1 MAMIRYIGRN
11 ADDIRQYVEIDL
23 TKLDEQEREKL
34 KREVGQIYGEYK
46 DIIRYENGDDK
57 LVYKTEIL
65 IPKVTRGDRLNLLML
80 LGNPATHSLQSGMFF
95 AYERRRGK
103 QGIEKWIE
111 HRFWTALRDCE
122 VLRFYEGVADLTP
135 RNIEAVNKYR
145 RDCLLNGTYKSDF
158 NIFILPYFS
167 FPTPSS
173 VGVRGI
179 RPIVGETIFTKM
191 EGAEFCRFM
200 ETVTSNELKNIMCF
214 SKMVGEEILS
224 QAKSEEKG
232 VIQNQ
237 LFYIINDALKGT
249 TLYYSEPT
257 RRIHTQKSK
266 EILKCVVSAILNQG
280 VS

>member
-1 MAMIRYIGRN
+1 MYIGRD
-11 ADDIRQYVEIDL
+11 AHDISQYVEIDL
-23 TKLDEQEREKL
+23 TKLDEQEREKFRH
-34 KREVGQIYGEYK
+34 KVSQVYREYK

-80 LGNPATHSLQSGMFF
+80 LGNPATHSVQSGMFF

-122 VLRFYEGVADLTP
+122 VLRFCEGAKDLTP
-135 RNIEAVNKYR
+135 RNIEAVNKCR

-179 RPIVGETIFTKM
+179 RPIVGETIFAEM
-191 EGAEFCRFM
+191 EKAEFRRFM
-200 ETVTSNELKNIMCF
+200 ETVTSNELKNIICF
-214 SKMVGEEILS
+214 SKMAGEEILG
-224 QAKSEEKG
+224 QAKSDEKG

-237 LFYIINDALKGT
+237 PFYTINDALKGT

-266 EILKCVVSAILNQG
+266 EILKCVVSAILNRG